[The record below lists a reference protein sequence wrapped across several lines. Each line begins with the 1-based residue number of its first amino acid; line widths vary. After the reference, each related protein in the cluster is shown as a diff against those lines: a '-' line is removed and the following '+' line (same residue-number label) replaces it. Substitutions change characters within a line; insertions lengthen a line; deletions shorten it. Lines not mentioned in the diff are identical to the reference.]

1 MEFSDSWD
9 RSDRSFMQHSG
20 NIKFYLNKA
29 DALPLIENITSVQ
42 TEKGSLLD
50 GARKADRIDVDGI
63 SRFGEFQG
71 DQTPLLASLQ
81 DKYFYVEVRAWR
93 DPYKVNTFG
102 AGLNA
107 QNTNNG
113 PSVVENAFYATHEN
127 GIPDEDN
134 TLLFTGF
141 CRSSSYSIKD
151 THIEMSCKLEDYW
164 SILSSMT
171 WLNAPFYDA
180 MRDYDAV
187 FDVMQRAGFFYER
200 SSRDPAYLIHKY
212 VSTPSDSD
220 YYEIPYD
227 GDVCLAN
234 DYVLPGSYGT
244 MDQPILKPNTGDY
257 YADIL
262 KKFATI
268 SGKFLYFDRRG
279 VMHFDIPSDEM
290 EIMQITSTDPSR
302 EIYQA
307 PPSHIFSHTY
317 SSPDQDLVPWWNVIT
332 DTYNFQRKVED
343 IVNEIRVVSST
354 PNGSLVTAAH
364 MNRASLSDIGLPG
377 FIGFRKMFLQK
388 SGYFGSGEAVRKQ
401 VERYTTMFN
410 APVVANFSILGR
422 VGLQA
427 GQIILIDGPGIS
439 GAYRL
444 LLTNV
449 SNTISPRDN
458 SWVSSVS
465 GRYFLP
471 GEKIKFT
478 GTTLTLG
485 TGGGGT

>member
-1 MEFSDSWD
+1 
-9 RSDRSFMQHSG
+9 
-20 NIKFYLNKA
+20 
-29 DALPLIENITSVQ
+29 
-42 TEKGSLLD
+42 
-50 GARKADRIDVDGI
+50 
-63 SRFGEFQG
+63 
-71 DQTPLLASLQ
+71 
-81 DKYFYVEVRAWR
+81 
-93 DPYKVNTFG
+93 
-102 AGLNA
+102 
-107 QNTNNG
+107 
-113 PSVVENAFYATHEN
+113 
-127 GIPDEDN
+127 
-134 TLLFTGF
+134 
-141 CRSSSYSIKD
+141 
-151 THIEMSCKLEDYW
+151 
-164 SILSSMT
+164 
-171 WLNAPFYDA
+171 
-180 MRDYDAV
+180 
-187 FDVMQRAGFFYER
+187 
-200 SSRDPAYLIHKY
+200 LIHKY